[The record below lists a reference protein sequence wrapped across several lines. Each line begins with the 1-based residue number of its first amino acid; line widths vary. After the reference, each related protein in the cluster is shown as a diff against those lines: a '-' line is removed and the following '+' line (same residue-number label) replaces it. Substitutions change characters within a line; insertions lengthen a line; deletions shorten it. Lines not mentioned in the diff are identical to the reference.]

1 MISPLS
7 RYRASSEN
15 NNGFAVVVATRLPVT
30 TPNYSSYT
38 VRDNETFQSI
48 SMRVLGTP
56 LLYWRIADINPQ
68 VAFPDFIPVGT
79 VIRIPQ

>member
-7 RYRASSEN
+7 RYRLASEERN
-15 NNGFAVVVATRLPVT
+15 NRTDIVAVKDRSPL
-30 TPNYSSYT
+30 PNYRTYT
-38 VRDNETFQSI
+38 VSDGETFQSI
-48 SMRVLGTP
+48 ATRFLGSP

-68 VAFPDFIPVGT
+68 VAFPDSIPVGT